1 MPTISKEFSE
11 IYGSNGPLNY
21 RKNTSINNLARNIV
35 PNQEFNNNV
44 SKNVGKNVATNVAT
58 NVAKIDM
65 PSSANYTESSIPWGI
80 IIFIAVILIIIG
92 IIYYNKDRIFALF
105 DKINKI
111 DDVTKKTDDII
122 KKYEDEKIEKEQEH
136 ENSIQEKEREET
148 IKKEKEQKGGMHELD
163 AKINSVT
170 SYKDNQKVKEN
181 GFCYIGYDNGQRECT
196 NVFDGDICMSGELF
210 PTMDICINPHL
221 RK

>member
-11 IYGSNGPLNY
+11 IYGPNGPLNY
-21 RKNTSINNLARNIV
+21 RKNTSINNLAKNIV

-44 SKNVGKNVATNVAT
+44 SKNALKNAANNSAM
-58 NVAKIDM
+58 NLAKIDM
-65 PSSANYTESSIPWGI
+65 PSSANNREPSSIPWGI
-80 IIFIAVILIIIG
+80 ILFMAIILILIG
-92 IIYYNKDRIFALF
+92 VIYYNKDRIFAFF
-105 DKINKI
+105 DKINTN
-111 DDVTKKTDDII
+111 DEVSKKKDDII
-122 KKYEDEKIEKEQEH
+122 KKYENEKIEHDH
-136 ENSIQEKEREET
+136 EKSIQENEHNES
-148 IKKEKEQKGGMHELD
+148 IKKLKEEKGGMHELD

-181 GFCYIGYDNGQRECT
+181 GFCYIGYDTGQRECT